1 LLFGHTST
9 NETEVALNVAHLVL
23 PAQTRQWLRRTYD
36 AWRFDAAMRRFI
48 ADPEAA
54 IEPDSGVLAEL
65 IAAWGN
71 TGWSAQDEY
80 LRQCITHALAASGP
94 TLECGS
100 GLSTLLLG
108 VAAARRGHQHF
119 ALEHMP
125 AWGDKVSAAA
135 LRHRIHAVLVCDA
148 PLKSYAGFVWY
159 DVSAL
164 SLPPAFS
171 MVVCD
176 GPPADTPGGRYGLV
190 PVMRESLPTGCVIL
204 LDDAERE
211 HERTIARRWQAEL
224 GATHEVIGHHKPFI
238 RMVVEPSGTMAQW
251 RKAG

>member
-1 LLFGHTST
+1 M
-9 NETEVALNVAHLVL
+9 NVAHLVL

-36 AWRFDAAMRRFI
+36 AWRFDAAMRRYI
-48 ADPEAA
+48 VDPAAA

-71 TGWSAQDEY
+71 SGWSAQEEY
-80 LRQCITHALAASGP
+80 LRLCIAHALASRGP

-108 VAAARRGHQHF
+108 VVAARRGYEHW
-119 ALEHMP
+119 ALEHLP
-125 AWGDKVSAAA
+125 AWADKVMRAAT
-135 LRHRIHAVLVCDA
+135 RHRIHAARVCDA
-148 PLKSYAGFVWY
+148 PLRSYAGYTWY
-159 DVSAL
+159 DTA
-164 SLPPAFS
+164 SLPLPQPFA

-190 PVMRESLPTGCVIL
+190 PVLRDSLQPGCVIL

-211 HERTIARRWQAEL
+211 HERAIARRWQTEL
-224 GATHEVIGHHKPFI
+224 GATHEVIGRHKPFI
-238 RMVVEPSGTMAQW
+238 RMVVESPSTMAQW